1 MDEELPSAAR
11 MYDYFLGGSHH
22 FAVDRAAAKE
32 VERAIPWIGEVYRAN
47 RAFLRRAVRC
57 FLDEGVT
64 QFLDLG
70 SGIPTVGNVH
80 EVARQVQPAAR
91 VVYVDIDPVAVA
103 HSEALLEDVPDAAI
117 LRADVREPER
127 ILEHPTARAVLDF
140 SRPVGL
146 LMVGVLHFLHDRDH
160 PYEHVAA
167 YRDAV
172 PPGSMIAVT
181 HGTIDGRPEELT
193 AASQAITTVY
203 NHVDRPSVTRTHAE
217 VLRFFDGFTLLE
229 PGVVPVT
236 SWRFDGATP
245 WNGWFPVYAGVGKKD

>member
-1 MDEELPSAAR
+1 
-11 MYDYFLGGSHH
+11 MYDYFLGGAHH

-32 VERAIPWIGEVYRAN
+32 IEQAIPWIGGVYRAN
-47 RAFLRRAVRC
+47 RSFLRRAVRC

-91 VVYVDIDPVAVA
+91 VMYVDIDPVAVA
-103 HSEALLEDVPDAAI
+103 HSEALLEDVPDTAI

-127 ILEHPTARAVLDF
+127 ILEHPTVREIIDF

-160 PYEHVAA
+160 PYEHVAT
-167 YRDAV
+167 YLDAL
-172 PPGSMIAVT
+172 PAGSMIALT
-181 HGTIDGRPEELT
+181 HGTFDGRPEELT
-193 AASQAITTVY
+193 TASQTINT
-203 NHVDRPSVTRTHAE
+203 
-217 VLRFFDGFTLLE
+217 
-229 PGVVPVT
+229 
-236 SWRFDGATP
+236 
-245 WNGWFPVYAGVGKKD
+245 

>member
-1 MDEELPSAAR
+1 

-32 VERAIPWIGEVYRAN
+32 IEQAMPWIGGVYRAN
-47 RAFLRRAVRC
+47 RSFLRRAVRC

-91 VVYVDIDPVAVA
+91 VMYVDIDPVAVA
-103 HSEALLEDVPDAAI
+103 HSEALLEDVPDTAI

-127 ILEHPTARAVLDF
+127 ILEHPTVRAVLDF

-146 LMVGVLHFLHDRDH
+146 LMVGVLHFLHAGDH
-160 PYEHVAA
+160 PYEHVAT

-172 PPGSMIAVT
+172 PAGSMIALT
-181 HGTIDGRPEELT
+181 HGTVDGRPDELT
-193 AASQAITTVY
+193 TASQKITAVY
-203 NHVDRPSVTRTHAE
+203 NHVDRPSLTRTHAE

-229 PGVVPVT
+229 PGVVPAT

-245 WNGWFPVYAGVGKKD
+245 WNGWFPVYAGVGQK